1 MERDK
6 QLRTADLARA
16 RDEMRGR
23 GEEQIEARERRDLDA
38 PVRGGATAAG
48 PQAVRSGM
56 PADAQSTAAARPGA
70 MREPAPQHAA
80 QASHAGRGD
89 SHQALFP
96 EQEAAEFHRRWTD
109 VQAGFVDEPRSAVE
123 RADSLVAEVMHKL
136 AEGFAGERAALE
148 RQWDRGDNVTTE
160 DLRVTLQRY
169 RSFFDRLLKI

>member
-1 MERDK
+1 MNRSMRANAAT
-6 QLRTADLARA
+6 RTLPSGVAR
-16 RDEMRGR
+16 RRRGR
-23 GEEQIEARERRDLDA
+23 R
-38 PVRGGATAAG
+38 
-48 PQAVRSGM
+48 RSG
-56 PADAQSTAAARPGA
+56 A
-70 MREPAPQHAA
+70 ECPQHASP
-80 QASHAGRGD
+80 ASHAGRGD
-89 SHQALFP
+89 GHQALVP